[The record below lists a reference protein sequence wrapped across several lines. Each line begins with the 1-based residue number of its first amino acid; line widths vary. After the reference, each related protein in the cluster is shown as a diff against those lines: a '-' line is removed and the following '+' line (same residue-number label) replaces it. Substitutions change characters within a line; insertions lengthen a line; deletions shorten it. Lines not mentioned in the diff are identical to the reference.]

1 MALGAS
7 GVGLGVEELVG
18 EAFQRAAVRQA
29 VVVGAGVFGVWTAW
43 HLADAGIRVTLVDAY
58 GAGNSRSSSGDESRI
73 LRCGY
78 GPDEIYSRMARRS
91 RELWHAAQSR
101 LGTTIWHPCGVL
113 WMAAGED
120 PYTAATQQT
129 LARGGFAVAVLDSAA
144 LRERFPQ
151 ISIDGITVA
160 LFEPDGGVLTAR
172 RAVQLLAG
180 QLETRG
186 VTVVRGRVTAM
197 HGSGALDAV
206 RLADGSLIPA
216 DAFVFACGAWLPAL
230 DPDLLG
236 ARIRPTRQVVVYFG
250 VPPGAT
256 RFGAAD
262 LPAWIDFPAGIYGV
276 PDIEGRGVKVGIDA
290 HGETIDPDTADRLPD
305 AASIER
311 ARAWL
316 ALRLPA
322 LAGAPVVE
330 TRVCQ
335 YENTSTGDLL
345 IDRHPARENVWV
357 VGGGSGHG
365 FKHGPAVGEIA
376 ARLVIAGATNTE
388 PRLSFASKGRD
399 SRRAVY

>member
-1 MALGAS
+1 MGD
-7 GVGLGVEELVG
+7 
-18 EAFQRAAVRQA
+18 AFQRAAVREA

-43 HLADAGIRVTLVDAY
+43 HLADAGVRVTLVDAY
-58 GAGNSRSSSGDESRI
+58 GPGNSRSSSGDESRI

-91 RELWHAAQSR
+91 RELWHAAQQR

-129 LARGGFAVAVLDSAA
+129 LARGGFTVAVLDGAA

-151 ISIDGITVA
+151 LSIDGITVA

-180 QLETRG
+180 ELETRG
-186 VTVVRGRVTAM
+186 VTVVRGRVNALP
-197 HGSGALDAV
+197 GSGAGDAV
-206 RLADGSLIPA
+206 RLADGTRIAA
-216 DAFVFACGAWLPAL
+216 DAFVFACGAWLPTL
-230 DPDLLG
+230 DPELLG

-250 VPPGAT
+250 VPPGGT

-290 HGETIDPDTADRLPD
+290 HGEAIDPDTADRLPD

-316 ALRLPA
+316 ATRLPA

-365 FKHGPAVGEIA
+365 FKHGPVVGEYA
-376 ARLVIAGATNTE
+376 ARLVLRGEAADE
-388 PRLSFASKGRD
+388 PRFSIASKGTEA
-399 SRRAVY
+399 RRSVH